1 MSKRKFTTVL
11 GATLVLAMAGGSVE
25 AQKLYRWVDK
35 DGKVHYSDHVPPE
48 AVDQARDTLNDQG
61 RRVDHVERAMT
72 DEERAAHEAELAR
85 LAEEAERAEEQAK
98 QDRMLLTSYED
109 EAALE
114 RSFQERFDLL
124 EQTLATTRLGI
135 ESQEASLADLLDHA
149 AGIEREGKKVPA
161 GIAASIETA
170 ERQVREQRVYL
181 QRREAERTELQRE
194 YESVLAR
201 YREIVARGDVD
212 PG

>member
-11 GATLVLAMAGGSVE
+11 GATLVLAMASSGVE

-61 RRVDHVERAMT
+61 RPVDHVERAMT
-72 DEERAAHEAELAR
+72 EEERAAFEADLAR
-85 LAEEAERAEEQAK
+85 QAEEAARAEEQAK
-98 QDRMLLTSYED
+98 QDRILLTSYED

-135 ESQEASLADLLDHA
+135 EGQEASLADLLEHA

-161 GIAASIETA
+161 GIATSIDTA

-181 QRREAERTELQRE
+181 QRREAERAALQEE
-194 YESVLAR
+194 YERVLAR
-201 YREIVARGDVD
+201 YREVIARGGVD
-212 PG
+212 PD